1 MTKKST
7 KRHFRLICAA
17 SGLAVA
23 CLFLLRRRIV
33 PCIFLL
39 GAVFANLRNG
49 EFKLS
54 PNVSLQQG
62 KKHDVAL
69 VVDEKPIM
77 ENVTSFWVDGKFFY
91 GRGERKLQV
100 EKNNSRFIVDLVS
113 HEYCFGQDA
122 FKRIKEECLSD
133 DRSIDYYL
141 LTNTQEH
148 YALREDFLSNLHKIS
163 PNPR

>member
-1 MTKKST
+1 MMGKFT

-17 SGLAVA
+17 SGLALA
-23 CLFLLRRRIV
+23 CLFLLRRQIV

-39 GAVFANLRNG
+39 GAVFANLRYG

-69 VVDEKPIM
+69 IVEGKPIM
-77 ENVTSFWVDGKFFY
+77 ENVTSFWVEGKFFY

-100 EKNNSRFIVDLVS
+100 WGKNSRFIVDLIS

-122 FKRIKEECLSD
+122 LKRIKEECLSD

-141 LTNTQEH
+141 LTNKQEH
-148 YALREDFLSNLHKIS
+148 YALREDFLSNLRKIS